1 MEFVHPEILWALS
14 ALAIPIAVHLLH
26 FRRFRKVAFSQVAF
40 LNEVKRETKA
50 MQQIRHWIILLLR
63 LIALSAIILAFAQ
76 PFFPPEGAT
85 ADENDTIAGHA
96 ISIYVDNSFSM
107 QAIGE
112 DGQLLQ
118 SAKNKAAVVVEQF
131 EATDRFQIVTNEF
144 SGRDQIFLTQEQAM
158 ERLAEIK
165 TSPVVRPVEAIM
177 KRMGAQLEKEPLRK
191 RVGYLFSDLQE
202 TTHRFSPESAAADT
216 NAQWHF
222 IPEFASTSP
231 NIWIDSIWFE
241 EPLQIAGRPAS
252 LRIRLRHNAK
262 QPVEGIPMNL
272 NIQGERV
279 AAGTFNLLPGLPT
292 DTALRFTHGLAGLH
306 RGRIAI
312 EDAPIQFD
320 DDLYFGYDVRDE
332 IRILHITDDA
342 NSETSRSIERVY
354 QSAENLYRLNTVTT
368 WSPRELEDEQLV
380 LVSGVSSPSSGL
392 IQTLATFVDQG
403 GSVCYMPER
412 TSSDPQFF
420 QAFDGQSKGSWIS
433 VSDRV
438 STLETNHPFFT
449 GVFDSQPERLNLPTI
464 SELWHRET
472 SAREEVLASTLLG
485 HAFFSRLTFGK
496 GTVYFLGTSPDPSCS
511 NVTRHALWVPLL
523 LRMAEQSKATPVMWG
538 VIGQKA
544 PIAVA
549 AEPEAIE
556 SVSFSGP
563 IAPAA
568 PIDQPISKEPNWLP
582 EARVIQG
589 RTFIE
594 IGNLNLDP
602 GHYRVRFGAKDIAL
616 FGINQNRQE
625 SDHSAFTVAEFQ
637 AQWAEWNWS
646 HVDVVQASADAL
658 SEAIDRLEKGNPV
671 WFLFM
676 YIALFVLFVESF
688 LLRSWKR
695 SS

>member
-1 MEFVHPEILWALS
+1 
-14 ALAIPIAVHLLH
+14 
-26 FRRFRKVAFSQVAF
+26 
-40 LNEVKRETKA
+40 
-50 MQQIRHWIILLLR
+50 
-63 LIALSAIILAFAQ
+63 
-76 PFFPPEGAT
+76 
-85 ADENDTIAGHA
+85 
-96 ISIYVDNSFSM
+96 
-107 QAIGE
+107 
-112 DGQLLQ
+112 
-118 SAKNKAAVVVEQF
+118 
-131 EATDRFQIVTNEF
+131 
-144 SGRDQIFLTQEQAM
+144 
-158 ERLAEIK
+158 
-165 TSPVVRPVEAIM
+165 
-177 KRMGAQLEKEPLRK
+177 
-191 RVGYLFSDLQE
+191 
-202 TTHRFSPESAAADT
+202 
-216 NAQWHF
+216 
-222 IPEFASTSP
+222 
-231 NIWIDSIWFE
+231 
-241 EPLQIAGRPAS
+241 
-252 LRIRLRHNAK
+252 
-262 QPVEGIPMNL
+262 
-272 NIQGERV
+272 
-279 AAGTFNLLPGLPT
+279 
-292 DTALRFTHGLAGLH
+292 LRFTHGLAGLH
-306 RGRIAI
+306 RGRITI

-342 NSETSRSIERVY
+342 NSEASRSIERVY

-438 STLETNHPFFT
+438 STLETSHPFFT

-549 AEPEAIE
+549 AEPDAIE

-568 PIDQPISKEPNWLP
+568 PVDQSISKEPNWLP

-589 RTFIE
+589 RTSIE

-625 SDHSAFTVAEFQ
+625 SDHRAFTVAEFQ

-646 HVDVVQASADAL
+646 HVDVVQASAASL

-676 YIALFVLFVESF
+676 YIALFALFVESF